1 MALREDIIKLAHY
14 IEHIDLLYGDLI
26 NDKSSLIGLRES
38 WQLQLTS
45 LLAKRKMYYAQKE
58 RAIRMHNNNELKL
71 TKVMIANTSKQIREL
86 RKKIKLAD
94 EVVTDMSKVYT
105 RLNVPDKNP
114 EIINKNQKRRVM
126 R

>member
-1 MALREDIIKLAHY
+1 M
-14 IEHIDLLYGDLI
+14 
-26 NDKSSLIGLRES
+26 
-38 WQLQLTS
+38 S
-45 LLAKRKMYYAQKE
+45 LLPNADSLVFIFYHEKQDFVKCCDRLRQDSQKK

-71 TKVMIANTSKQIREL
+71 TKAMIADTSKQIREL

-114 EIINKNQKRRVM
+114 EIINKKQKGR
-126 R
+126 

>member
-1 MALREDIIKLAHY
+1 
-14 IEHIDLLYGDLI
+14 
-26 NDKSSLIGLRES
+26 
-38 WQLQLTS
+38 
-45 LLAKRKMYYAQKE
+45 
-58 RAIRMHNNNELKL
+58 
-71 TKVMIANTSKQIREL
+71 MIANTSKQIREL

-94 EVVTDMSKVYT
+94 EVVTDVSKVYT

>member
-1 MALREDIIKLAHY
+1 
-14 IEHIDLLYGDLI
+14 
-26 NDKSSLIGLRES
+26 
-38 WQLQLTS
+38 
-45 LLAKRKMYYAQKE
+45 MYYAQKE

-71 TKVMIANTSKQIREL
+71 TKAMIANTSKQIREL